1 MTVIIAK
8 NCGFC
13 FGVRQATETL
23 ERIASEASKV
33 GGAVYTY
40 GDVIHNK
47 QYGEKMRAAGVIT
60 IGRDDILRIIDEA
73 RSGRNVTIL
82 VRAHGITKEET
93 ENLLSAEKN
102 TPNFSVVDCTCPI
115 VKRAQAIAQSETNED
130 TVFILIGAAEHPE
143 VRGIVSY
150 ARSKSFVFSSSGE
163 LLQFLSSDD
172 ASFLENKTIIIA
184 GQTTLTSSEWEKARK
199 LSLTYIQT

>member
-47 QYGEKMRAAGVIT
+47 QYSEKMRAAGVIT

-143 VRGIVSY
+143 VRGFVSY

-184 GQTTLTSSEWEKARK
+184 GQTTLTSSE
-199 LSLTYIQT
+199 